1 MSTLPPPPSSAGVP
15 STTTFPGT
23 RPATAARPIPA
34 PSAAVQIKLCPQAWP
49 ISGSA
54 SYSARNATAG
64 PVPLPATSAR
74 NAVGRP
80 PIPRWIAKPWL
91 SSVSHS
97 HFEDCT
103 SWNAISGCAW
113 IRLARAVSSS
123 AAASTVRVIVS
134 RIRPPMCPRVR
145 RADAPLRQT
154 DPCEAAAAHTQHQA
168 IRHLDLRVRLLD
180 PSPIEADPTLGNQP
194 PCLAFRLGQSRA
206 HQQVDDLHLP
216 SREIGTAETRL
227 RNLLGQL
234 PRFELALEGPLRPT
248 GGLRSVPHA
257 HDSAGQPCFR
267 VARMHRAVGKAL
279 GRGADVVHRQIR
291 GELQVVCDEVVRQRH
306 RLPVHLVGWVGDA
319 DGVAEALAHLLGAV
333 EADEQRGEQH
343 DLWL

>member
-80 PIPRWIAKPWL
+80 PIPRWIAKPWP

-97 HFEDCT
+97 HCEDCT
-103 SWNAISGCAW
+103 SWKAISGCAW
-113 IRLARAVSSS
+113 IRLARAMSSS

-145 RADAPLRQT
+145 RAEAPLRQT
-154 DPCEAAAAHTQHQA
+154 DPCEAAASDTEHQT
-168 IRHLDLRVRLLD
+168 IRHGDLRIGLLD
-180 PSPIEADPTLGNQP
+180 PPSVEADPTLRDEPPRLALGLSQP
-194 PCLAFRLGQSRA
+194 RA
-206 HQQVDDLHLP
+206 YEQVDDLHLP
-216 SREIGTAETRL
+216 SREIALAEGRL
-227 RNLLGQL
+227 RDLLGQFS
-234 PRFELALEGPLRPT
+234 RSELALERPLRLLC
-248 GGLRSVPHA
+248 GVWSVPHP
-257 HDSAGQPCFR
+257 HDFAGQPGFR
-267 VARMHRAVGKAL
+267 VARMQRPVGEAPGRRANVL
-279 GRGADVVHRQIR
+279 HRQGR
-291 GELQVVCDEVVRQRH
+291 RELHVVRDEIIRQRH
-306 RLPVHLVGWVGDA
+306 RLAVHLVGRVGDA

-333 EADEQRGEQH
+333 EPDEQRGE
-343 DLWL
+343 